1 MSQYSRNLLMV
12 RFRNGNKSS
21 WTFEIPDECPVCH
34 SHIAPEFR
42 LGYALVPS
50 RPAQVVWRCTNDKC
64 DQLFVTKYTWLE
76 EHNNARYQLV
86 KSEPVKPTQR
96 SFSDEIAG
104 ISRDFVSIYNE
115 ALAAE
120 EYGLLHVCG
129 PGYRKA
135 LEYLL
140 KDYLITLSPS
150 DSVKIKA
157 EFLGTCIESR
167 VADPRLKECAKRAA
181 WLGND
186 ETHYERRW
194 MEKDLQDLKTLIELS
209 VHWIESELLTNA
221 YKTDMP

>member
-1 MSQYSRNLLMV
+1 MPQYSRNLFIVGL
-12 RFRNGNKSS
+12 RNDG
-21 WTFEIPDECPVCH
+21 TMERMFEIPDECPVCR
-34 SHIAPEFR
+34 SHIAPEFK
-42 LGYALVPS
+42 LAYAVLPDMA
-50 RPAQVVWRCTNDKC
+50 AQVVWGCTNNKC
-64 DQLFVTKYTWLE
+64 NQLIVTKYIWSTKE
-76 EHNNARYQLV
+76 PSFYQLV

-96 SFSDEIAG
+96 SFSNE
-104 ISRDFVSIYNE
+104 ISRISPSFVSICNE

-150 DSVKIKA
+150 DLANIKA
-157 EFLGTCIESR
+157 EPLGTCIKSR
-167 VADPRLKECAKRAA
+167 VTDPKLKECAKRAA

-194 MEKDLQDLKTLIELS
+194 MEQDLQDLKTLIELS
-209 VHWIESELLTNA
+209 VRWIEIQLLTNG
-221 YKTDMP
+221 YMTSMP